1 MAIWEGAVEVQEEE
15 VEVEEEV
22 AEEEAE
28 AEEEA
33 TASTT
38 TIETGTGATT
48 TTVMGGNI
56 LAPLRPHQ
64 STGTIR
70 GQGEATAVEPV
81 MMVKYIAK

>member
-1 MAIWEGAVEVQEEE
+1 VAIWEGAVEVQEEE
-15 VEVEEEV
+15 VEVVEEV
-22 AEEEAE
+22 AVEEAE